1 MSQYGEMS
9 SGPTTPPIACSA
21 AAERMRAHRKR
32 RRAGL
37 RCVVVQL
44 RETEIDVLIR
54 KGLLKADA
62 RNDRYAV
69 RDALHAHFDRTLRIS
84 T

>member
-1 MSQYGEMS
+1 MSHDTEISNVQATV
-9 SGPTTPPIACSA
+9 PTLSA

-62 RNDRYAV
+62 RHDLYAV
-69 RDALHAHFDRTLRIS
+69 RDALHEHFDRTLG
-84 T
+84 TAT